1 MLITQHFLCQGK
13 NKLKIINQM
22 ISFLQLLLPT
32 DFKNLYLW
40 SLNFASSLFEKVS
53 QAFFARLKN
62 SKLNSRYCGSL
73 ALQKLDLVEN
83 FAVTNFSTKSVD
95 HCISIYFKP
104 SKKQTFL
111 SITEWNLLYFPFSR
125 EQSTKISFY
134 SLVVQC

>member
-1 MLITQHFLCQGK
+1 ML
-13 NKLKIINQM
+13 
-22 ISFLQLLLPT
+22 
-32 DFKNLYLW
+32 LY
-40 SLNFASSLFEKVS
+40 SYSNVVQAREKGNRKVKFENFELVE
-53 QAFFARLKN
+53 N
-62 SKLNSRYCGSL
+62 
-73 ALQKLDLVEN
+73 LDLVEN